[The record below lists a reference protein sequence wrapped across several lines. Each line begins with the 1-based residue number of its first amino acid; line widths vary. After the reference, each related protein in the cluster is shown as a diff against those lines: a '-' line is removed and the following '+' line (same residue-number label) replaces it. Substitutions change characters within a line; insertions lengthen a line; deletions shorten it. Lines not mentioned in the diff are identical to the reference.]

1 MPDNTAAKARRT
13 STVDRMANLAAVP
26 TETPAGA
33 EPAAESAARPAP
45 APRQAK
51 RERPTRRAMAVEQP
65 QPKPYPARI
74 SHATTYEQLEE
85 LENVGREARRER
97 PELGAV
103 PVTALLRAA
112 AEICLD
118 NDQFRKRMV
127 RDARERWA
135 AK

>member
-1 MPDNTAAKARRT
+1 MPGKSAKEQVASLTAR
-13 STVDRMANLAAVP
+13 L
-26 TETPAGA
+26 G
-33 EPAAESAARPAP
+33 PAASESETTADRAAP
-45 APRQAK
+45 APRQTR
-51 RERPTRRAMAVEQP
+51 RERPPRRAMAAEQS
-65 QPKPYPARI
+65 QPKPYPARV
-74 SHATTYEQLEE
+74 SHATTYEQLED

-118 NDQFRKRMV
+118 SDQLRKRMV